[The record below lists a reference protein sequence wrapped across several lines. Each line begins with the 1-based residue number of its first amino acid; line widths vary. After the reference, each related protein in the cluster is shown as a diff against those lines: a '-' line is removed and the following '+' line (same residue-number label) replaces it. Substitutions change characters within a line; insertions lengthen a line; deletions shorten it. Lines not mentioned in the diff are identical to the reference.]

1 MRFHLLPLR
10 AQTNNMTKKERK
22 EQSRKALKSPSFDNL
37 KFLNDK
43 DGRQLAQSIRNQII
57 DAVSHNGGHLSS
69 NLGSVELT
77 ISLLKAFDAKVDDI
91 IFDTGHQ
98 AYAYKILTGRDID
111 KIRLDDGVS
120 PFMDRMESEFD
131 KVSTG
136 HCSSS
141 LSLAY
146 GLEVAKRNDNKE
158 SYTIVVIGDGA
169 MESGIAYEA
178 LNNIGADK
186 LSRMIIIYNDNG
198 MSIQQA
204 RGALAKWSTKVRTSS
219 FYGKTAEHFYSL
231 FATHKATRW
240 IYYCLK
246 KIKDFFKRSL
256 LGMNIF
262 ENLGFSYIG
271 PVDGNNL
278 KKVDSA
284 LNRAKFNKHGPIIVH
299 LLTRKGL
306 GYTPA
311 ELDKEGSYHGV
322 SPLKVNGKESLM
334 NQKNDDLSFSKS
346 IQTSL
351 AKVIEEDEKTVLIDP
366 AMVVGSNLADVFK
379 QYPSRCYDV
388 GIAEEH
394 AMAFA
399 GGISLKGGHPI
410 VIEYSTFLQRAFDE
424 MIEDVSRQRTPVL
437 CIVDKCGLA
446 GGDGESHH
454 GIYDVCLGMAIPNT
468 RIYMPYASRQVEE
481 FLDSYD
487 FTTPCLTMLRVPRGD
502 GVNISSQFERN
513 ALEGLILA
521 DKKNSDKLYL
531 GVGPL
536 GYKLLEN
543 LDKKIDC
550 GMVTDLLINFDI
562 DQLLGYKKIFFYDVY
577 GVETGTCNILK
588 AKLLDKGF
596 KGEFI
601 SYCLKGKF
609 YTFGSN
615 ETILSKEGL
624 DIESVENDIL
634 RLI

>member
-1 MRFHLLPLR
+1 
-10 AQTNNMTKKERK
+10 MTRKERK
-22 EQSRKALKSPSFDNL
+22 KQSRKAFESPSFDNV

-43 DGRQLAQSIRNQII
+43 DGRELAQRIREQII
-57 DAVSHNGGHLSS
+57 DAVMHNGGHLSS

-77 ISLLKAFDAKVDDI
+77 LSLLKAFDAKEDDI

-98 AYAYKILTGRDID
+98 AYAYKMLTGRDIG

-136 HCSSS
+136 HSSSS

-146 GLEVAKRNDNKE
+146 GLEVAKRSENKQ

-204 RGALAKWSTKVRTSS
+204 RGALAKWSTKVRTSA
-219 FYGKTAEHFYSL
+219 FYGKTAEHFYSM

-246 KIKDFFKRSL
+246 KLKDFFKRSL

-284 LNRAKFNKHGPIIVH
+284 LIRAKFNKHGPIVVH

-306 GYTPA
+306 GYAPA

-322 SPLKVNGKESLM
+322 GPSKMSNDEADLSS
-334 NQKNDDLSFSKS
+334 KNDDLSFSKALE
-346 IQTSL
+346 ISL
-351 AKVIEEDEKTVLIDP
+351 SKVMERDEKAVLIDP
-366 AMVVGSNLADVFK
+366 AMVIGSSLDGVFR
-379 QYPSRCYDV
+379 QYPSRCFDV

-394 AMAFA
+394 AISFA
-399 GGISLKGGHPI
+399 GGVSLKGGHSI

-424 MIEDVSRQRTPVL
+424 MLEDVSRQRTPVL

-454 GIYDVCLGMAIPNT
+454 GIYDVCMGMAIPNT
-468 RIYMPYASRQVEE
+468 KIYIPYASKQVEE
-481 FLDSYD
+481 FIGGYD
-487 FTTPCLTMLRVPRGD
+487 FSTPCLTMLRVPRGQ
-502 GVNISSQFERN
+502 GASISSQFDRN
-513 ALEGLILA
+513 VLEGLIL
-521 DKKNSDKLYL
+521 DDSKHSNNLYL

-536 GYKLLEN
+536 GYKLLTR
-543 LDKKIDC
+543 LGDKIDS
-550 GMVTDLLINFDI
+550 GMVTDLLIGFDV
-562 DQLLGYKKIFFYDVY
+562 DQLLGYKKVFFYDAY
-577 GVETGTCNILK
+577 GVDSGTCSILK

-596 KGEFI
+596 KGEFV
-601 SYCLKGKF
+601 SYCLKDKF

-615 ETILSKEGL
+615 ETILMKEGL
-624 DIESVENDIL
+624 DIESVGNDIL
-634 RLI
+634 SLFGC